1 LVWPAV
7 VRADQARYFYDEL
20 GRLVGVADGTGEMA
34 VYTYDPV
41 GNLLSIQRFATAPTG
56 IGIFLL
62 APSSGAPGA
71 QVEIRGFGFAATAA
85 ANQVAFNGQPATVLS
100 ATTTSIVATVPAT
113 ATTGPVTVT
122 NANGTAT
129 SPQAFTVLVPQVTG
143 IDPVRVAQ
151 GTTTFAVI
159 SGASLSRATAVQF
172 AQTGLSARLL
182 SGATADRLPVHL
194 TVAATV
200 PVGSYPFSVVTSLGV
215 ADSGAVAV
223 TVAPAVQAVNV
234 AKLSVFLPFPA
245 QVRPSGGGA
254 GTATLSAFLPF
265 PAQVGPS
272 GSSVG
277 AATSSVFLPHPAQAA
292 ASGSSVS
299 TATSSV
305 FVPHPA
311 QASPSG
317 SSASTTT
324 SSVFVPHPA
333 QASPSGGSASAAK
346 SSVFLPNPA
355 QVAPSGS
362 SMSVAPPA
370 SVSAP

>member
-1 LVWPAV
+1 MRGVGRTLALLLSLAV
-7 VRADQARYFYDEL
+7 LAAPGGARADEARYFYDAL
-20 GRLVGVADGTGEMA
+20 GRLVAVSDGAGNMA

-41 GNLLSIQRFATAPTG
+41 GNLLSIQRLTAAPSG

-62 APSSGAPGA
+62 APSSGAPGT
-71 QVEIRGFGFAATAA
+71 QVEIRGFGFDATAA
-85 ANQVAFNGQPATVLS
+85 ANQVAFTGQPATVLS
-100 ATTTSIVATVPAT
+100 ATTTAIVATVPAT

-129 SPQAFTVLVPQVTG
+129 SPQPFTVLVVRVTG

-159 SGASLSRATAVQF
+159 SGTSLSRATAVQF
-172 AQTGLSARLL
+172 AQAGLSARLL
-182 SGATADRLPVHL
+182 AGATANRLPIHL

-200 PVGSYPFSVVTSLGV
+200 PAGSYPFSVVTPVGV
-215 ADSGAVAV
+215 ADSGTVAV
-223 TVAPAVQAVNV
+223 TVARAVQAVNV
-234 AKLSVFLPFPA
+234 ATLSVFLPFPA

-254 GTATLSAFLPF
+254 STATLSAFLPF

-292 ASGSSVS
+292 SSGSSVS

-317 SSASTTT
+317 SSTSTTT
-324 SSVFVPHPA
+324 SSVLLPHPA
-333 QASPSGGSASAAK
+333 QT
-346 SSVFLPNPA
+346 
-355 QVAPSGS
+355 APSGS
-362 SMSVAPPA
+362 STSVAPPA

>member
-1 LVWPAV
+1 MLVVVACLAWPVGA
-7 VRADQARYFYDEL
+7 RSDEARYFYDEL
-20 GRLVGVADGTGEMA
+20 GRLVGVADGTGGIA
-34 VYTYDPV
+34 VYSYDAV
-41 GNLLSIQRFATAPTG
+41 GNLLSVQRFTAAPTG

-62 APSSGAPGA
+62 APSSGAPGT
-71 QVEIRGFGFAATAA
+71 QVEIRGFGFDATAA
-85 ANQVAFNGQPATVLS
+85 ANQVAFTGQPATVLS
-100 ATTTSIVATVPAT
+100 ATTTAIVATVPAT

-122 NANGTAT
+122 AANGTAA
-129 SPQAFTVLVPQVTG
+129 SPQPFTVLVPRVTG

-159 SGASLSRATAVQF
+159 SGTSLSRATAVQF
-172 AQTGLSARLL
+172 AQAGLSARLL
-182 SGATADRLPVHL
+182 SGATAERLPIHL

-200 PVGSYPFSVVTSLGV
+200 PAGSYPFSVVTPVGV
-215 ADSGAVAV
+215 ADSGTVTV
-223 TVAPAVQAVNV
+223 TVAPAAQAVNV
-234 AKLSVFLPFPA
+234 ATLSVFLPFPA

-272 GSSVG
+272 GNSVG
-277 AATSSVFLPHPAQAA
+277 AAKSSVFLPHPAQAA
-292 ASGSSVS
+292 SSGSSVS

-311 QASPSG
+311 QAGPSG
-317 SSASTTT
+317 SSASTAT
-324 SSVFVPHPA
+324 SSVL
-333 QASPSGGSASAAK
+333 
-346 SSVFLPNPA
+346 LPYPA

-362 SMSVAPPA
+362 SASVAPPA